1 MTDEEDAVIF
11 VKQNKNSINSKF
23 ADLKLFTP
31 VKNPICYFMAGSPGA
46 GKTEFSKNLVELIS
60 HTQSELKI
68 IRIDVDEIRHE
79 IPQFRGNNSSVVQ
92 HAAALAARNLFYFV
106 VKNNQNFI
114 FDGTLSSE
122 SVIED
127 IKMLINK
134 GKRVGIFYIY
144 QDPKRAWEFTKKREK
159 IEGRPVPKDVF
170 IKAFFESRSNVN
182 KIKEMFGKDITLT
195 FIEKNYLN
203 KDKKYRPNI
212 DKVESF
218 VENKYNPNTLE
229 QLLKNKI

>member
-1 MTDEEDAVIF
+1 MTDEEDAVVF
-11 VKQNKNSINSKF
+11 VKQNKNIINNKL
-23 ADLKLFTP
+23 ADPNIFTP

-46 GKTEFSKNLVELIS
+46 GKTEFSKNLVELIN
-60 HTQSELKI
+60 HTQPDLKI
-68 IRIDVDEIRHE
+68 VRIDVDEIRHE
-79 IPQFRGNNSSVVQ
+79 IPQFKGNNSSVVQ

-122 SVIED
+122 SVADD
-127 IKMLINK
+127 IKMLIDK

-144 QDPKRAWEFTKKREK
+144 QDPKRAWEFTQKREK
-159 IEGRPVPKDVF
+159 IEGRPVPKEIF
-170 IKAFFESRSNVN
+170 IKAFFESRNNVN
-182 KIKEMFGKDITLT
+182 KIKKLFGRNVTLT

-203 KDKKYRPNI
+203 KDRKYKPNI

-218 VENKYNPNTLE
+218 VKNKYNPTTLE
-229 QLLKNKI
+229 HLLKNKI